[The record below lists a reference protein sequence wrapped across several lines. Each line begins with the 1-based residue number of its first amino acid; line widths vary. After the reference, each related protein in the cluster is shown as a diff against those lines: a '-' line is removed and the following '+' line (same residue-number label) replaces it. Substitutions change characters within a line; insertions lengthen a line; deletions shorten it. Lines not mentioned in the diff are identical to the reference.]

1 MPHAPSR
8 SLLARVPFFYG
19 WVVVGVAFVTMA
31 IGVNSRTAFSLLFPP
46 VLDEF
51 GWPRGITAGAFST
64 GFLASALYAPVI
76 GMLMDRWGPRYVIAL
91 SAVLVSI
98 GLASATLTSQ
108 PWHLHLTLGLLVVGG
123 SVGMSYIGHGAFLP
137 NWFRRRRGLAIG
149 IAYAGVGVGSIVMFP
164 WLQGVIAAD
173 GWRYACL
180 VLAALVLAI
189 VPLNLALQRRR
200 PQDLGL
206 LPDGAPSA
214 AATAGATTTA
224 QAPAAVEWT
233 LRRAAR
239 TARFWWFAAACFC
252 SMFAWY
258 AVQVH
263 QTRYL
268 IDVGFA
274 PGEAALALALV
285 ALFGIG
291 GTIGTGY
298 LSDRVGRR
306 WAWTLANAG
315 FVLCFVLLLRLQ
327 GQPDPVLMYGMVA
340 AQGLLAY
347 GISPLYSA
355 IPADLFPGRSFG
367 AIYGTLSLAT
377 SLGAAAGPWGAGA
390 LYDLTGSYVTA
401 FWLCL
406 VLALASIG
414 CIWQVAP
421 RKASAAGQ

>member
-1 MPHAPSR
+1 MPHSR
-8 SLLARVPFFYG
+8 SPLARLPFFYG

-31 IGVNSRTAFSLLFPP
+31 VGVNSRTAFSLLFPP
-46 VLDEF
+46 ILDEF

-64 GFLASALYAPVI
+64 GFLASALYAPLI
-76 GMLMDRWGPRYVIAL
+76 GVLMDRWGPRYVIAM
-91 SAVLVSI
+91 SAVLVSA
-98 GLASATLTSQ
+98 GLASATLSSQ

-149 IAYAGVGVGSIVMFP
+149 LAYSGVGVGSIVMFP
-164 WLQGVIAAD
+164 WLQGVIDAD

-180 VLAALVLAI
+180 ALAALVLAI
-189 VPLNLALQRRR
+189 VPLNLLLQRRR

-206 LPDGAPSA
+206 VPDGADPDA
-214 AATAGATTTA
+214 AASDPTPRTP
-224 QAPAAVEWT
+224 APAAEWT
-233 LRRAAR
+233 LARAAR

-268 IDVGFA
+268 IDTGF
-274 PGEAALALALV
+274 GRTEAAFALALV

-291 GTIGTGY
+291 GQIGTGY
-298 LSDRVGRR
+298 LSDRVGRP

-315 FVLCFVLLLRLQ
+315 FVLCFLLLLRLQ
-327 GQPDPVLMYGMVA
+327 GQPDPVLMYAMVA

-355 IPADLFPGRSFG
+355 VPADLFPGRSFG

-377 SLGAAAGPWGAGA
+377 SLGAAAGPWGTGY
-390 LYDLTGSYVTA
+390 LHDLTGSYVAA

-406 VLALASIG
+406 ALALLSIA
-414 CIWQVAP
+414 CIWQVAARSDRAP
-421 RKASAAGQ
+421 T